1 MTNLTR
7 EETDGVTRL
16 SLASGTGNPLT
27 PEILAELRDAVS
39 DLHARPPRAL
49 VLDGGAGKLFSG
61 GFDVPTIATYDR
73 PALSSFFGGFLTIV
87 DRLLVLPCPTVVA
100 IHGSAIAGGFILS
113 LAFDLRVVQRGSL
126 KLGLSEVDLGIAV
139 PAGTQVL
146 LAERTSPQVA
156 RRLSLTGE
164 YIGVD
169 EAARVGYADY
179 VVDDAQ
185 SEALTLAKKLAAK
198 PGTGAIETRNFHA
211 EALRERVSAA
221 DAEFL
226 EPFLDT
232 WLSAPAQTCLRT
244 LAARLTR

>member
-7 EETDGVTRL
+7 EETDGITRL

-27 PEILAELRDAVS
+27 PEILAELRQAVA

-73 PALSSFFGGFLTIV
+73 PALSAFFGGFLTIV

-164 YIGVD
+164 YIGAD

-179 VVDDAQ
+179 LVDDAQ
-185 SEALTLAKKLAAK
+185 AEALALATRLAAK
-198 PGTGAIETRNFHA
+198 PGAGASETRGFHA
-211 EALRERVSAA
+211 EALRQRVAAA

-232 WLSAPAQTCLRT
+232 WLSPPAQARLRA

>member
-1 MTNLTR
+1 MAYLIR
-7 EETDGVTRL
+7 EDHDGVVRL
-16 SLASGTGNPLT
+16 RLASGTGNPLT
-27 PEILAELRDAVS
+27 PELLSELRDATAE
-39 DLHARPPRAL
+39 LHARPPRAL

-73 PALSSFFGGFLTIV
+73 PALSAFFGGFLTLV

-113 LAFDLRVVQRGSL
+113 LAFDLRVVARGPL

-156 RRLSLTGE
+156 RRLSVTGDT
-164 YIGVD
+164 IGAE
-169 EAARVGYADY
+169 EAARLGYADFLAE
-179 VVDDAQ
+179 DAQ
-185 SEALTLAKKLAAK
+185 AEALALAQKLAQK
-198 PGTGAIETRNFHA
+198 PGAGAMVTRTFSA
-211 EALRERVSAA
+211 EALRQRVAAA
-221 DAEFL
+221 DAAFL

-232 WLSAPAQTCLRT
+232 WLSPPAQHCLKT

>member
-1 MTNLTR
+1 MTNLIR
-7 EETDGVTRL
+7 EDHDGVVRL

-27 PEILAELRDAVS
+27 PELLAELRGAIAE
-39 DLHARPPRAL
+39 LGERPPRAL

-73 PALSSFFGGFLTIV
+73 PALSAFFGGFLTIV

-113 LAFDLRVVQRGSL
+113 LAFDLRVVQRGPL

-146 LAERTSPQVA
+146 LAERTSPQAA
-156 RRLSLTGE
+156 RRLSLTGQ
-164 YIGVD
+164 YID
-169 EAARVGYADY
+169 AEEAARLGYCDRL
-179 VVDDAQ
+179 VDDARA
-185 SEALTLAKKLAAK
+185 EALTLARALADK
-198 PGTGAIETRNFHA
+198 PGDGAAVTRSFLA
-211 EALRERVSAA
+211 EELRQRVAAA
-221 DAEFL
+221 DAAFL

-232 WLSAPAQTCLRT
+232 WLSPPAQACLRA